1 MQHNLFLDPVPNQ
14 TQEINTIPIINHE
27 THRTTELETITYIQQ
42 YSTVYA
48 TSKFDVGKI
57 SSSLHLSLK
66 PDAVFKKQKTSKV
79 PIHLHDKVNRLLD
92 ILEQYKI
99 ISPVNKEEQPKGN
112 TFINPVI
119 ILAKGESLKIVL
131 DARYLNLL
139 KDESKCNWPI
149 EPIQVILT
157 KINGKY
163 FTTENTLLKKNA
175 ITYLDDVF
183 MQSQTKEEMF
193 TVLEH
198 YHKILQ
204 NENLKAA
211 PDKSH
216 FFLTR
221 VKFLGHNIERNTIT
235 PLKSRID
242 AIQKLQPPTNKKK
255 IQEFLG
261 MLIFL
266 SKYVYKM
273 QLYLRPLYN
282 ILRQQNIFEWTT
294 EHQTRFEEIKKL
306 LTEQISNTIP
316 DPNQPFYAMCD
327 ASNFGIGAALLQSH
341 SGTNKMNLISA
352 NSRLFTQAELRLSTL
367 MRECTAIIYTL
378 TEYEFLI
385 LGSKHPTV
393 LFTDH
398 KPIIFLFTQKSN
410 PNHQVYRFQLIL
422 MKFPNLHIV
431 WTAGKNLAL
440 PDTLSR
446 NTPPE
451 LLTRKTTVEIPKN
464 VKFYLAKD
472 ETSPRLECKYA
483 VKTDIE
489 QSQINNLQ
497 HFPLYLDCQNNH
509 YKVDLLGTSTFKPI
523 PYSQW
528 IKNNT
533 QQKRIKHHSHK
544 KDLFPLIEK
553 ENLTDKI
560 KLSGPQ
566 PNDSKYTMNQV
577 FDLHDPLDTI
587 PLSKLEIENIFL
599 PPTDIITLELLK
611 QYQNLDPVIRQLKS
625 WHKYKTK
632 PVKADTTILGNKTL
646 LRYFRKFNNTTINEN
661 TDLLE
666 YQLNDST
673 VPCLPLSMILIAFN
687 FSHTQNTKG
696 HSGSE
701 KTYSNFT
708 QNFYFPNAPIWI
720 KVLCND
726 CIVCQLNKP
735 YPNQKQDFKGQ
746 SL

>member
-1 MQHNLFLDPVPNQ
+1 MFNFQNSQ
-14 TQEINTIPIINHE
+14 ITQDEFDKLAKQLIK
-27 THRTTELETITYIQQ
+27 
-42 YSTVYA
+42 YSSVYA

-57 SSSLHLSLK
+57 SSSLHLPLK
-66 PDAVFKKQKTSKV
+66 PDAVFKKQRASKV
-79 PIHLHDKVNRLLD
+79 PIHLYDKVNRLLD

-99 ISPVNKEEQPKGN
+99 ISPVNEEEQPKGN
-112 TFINPVI
+112 TFINLVI

-131 DARYLNLL
+131 DARYLNSLI
-139 KDESKCNWPI
+139 DESKCNWPI

-157 KINGKY
+157 KRNGKY
-163 FTTENTLLKKNA
+163 FTTADMNSAYNQMPLDEQSRRLTQFVIGNQQYEFNRLFYGISIGPAAFSAFMSKIFRPLILKKNA

-193 TVLEH
+193 NVLEH

-221 VKFLGHNIERNTIT
+221 VKFLGHKIERKTIT

-261 MLIFL
+261 MLNFL
-266 SKYVYKM
+266 SKYVSKM
-273 QLYLRPLYN
+273 QLYLRPFYN
-282 ILRQQNIFEWTT
+282 ILRQQNKFEWNT
-294 EHQTRFEEIKKL
+294 EHQARFEEIKKL

-341 SGTNKMNLISA
+341 NGTNKMNLISS

-385 LGSKHPTV
+385 LGSNHPTV

-410 PNHQVYRFQLIL
+410 PNHRVYRFQLIL

-431 WTAGKNLAL
+431 WTAEKNLAL

-446 NTPPE
+446 NTPLE

-464 VKFYLAKD
+464 MKFYLAEN

-483 VKTDIE
+483 VKTDVE

-509 YKVDLLGTSTFKPI
+509 YEVDLLGTSTFKPI

-533 QQKRIKHHSHK
+533 QQKRVKQHPHK
-544 KDLFPLIEK
+544 KHLFPLIEK

-560 KLSGPQ
+560 NLSGPQ
-566 PNDSKYTMNQV
+566 TNDSK
-577 FDLHDPLDTI
+577 
-587 PLSKLEIENIFL
+587 
-599 PPTDIITLELLK
+599 
-611 QYQNLDPVIRQLKS
+611 
-625 WHKYKTK
+625 
-632 PVKADTTILGNKTL
+632 
-646 LRYFRKFNNTTINEN
+646 
-661 TDLLE
+661 
-666 YQLNDST
+666 
-673 VPCLPLSMILIAFN
+673 
-687 FSHTQNTKG
+687 
-696 HSGSE
+696 
-701 KTYSNFT
+701 
-708 QNFYFPNAPIWI
+708 
-720 KVLCND
+720 
-726 CIVCQLNKP
+726 
-735 YPNQKQDFKGQ
+735 
-746 SL
+746 